1 MGGSTQPDEPKL
13 PIGDDMFIVWR
24 IGDNVAYLVTAHSM
38 RQLTWEEYQAY
49 KVAWPDIPE
58 HSAYPETVQTL
69 MCAVHAQ
76 AKTMIEDLRALGGSI

>member
-1 MGGSTQPDEPKL
+1 
-13 PIGDDMFIVWR
+13 MFIVWR
-24 IGDNVAYLVTAHSM
+24 IGDNAAYLVTAHSM

-69 MCAVHAQ
+69 MGAVHAQ
-76 AKTMIEDLRALGGSI
+76 AKTLIEDLRALGGSI